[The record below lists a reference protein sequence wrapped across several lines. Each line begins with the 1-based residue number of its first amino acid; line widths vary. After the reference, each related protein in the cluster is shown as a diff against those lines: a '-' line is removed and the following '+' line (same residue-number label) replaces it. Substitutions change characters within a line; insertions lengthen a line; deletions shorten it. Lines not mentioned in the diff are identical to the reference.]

1 MTESSK
7 PSSPIKNLPET
18 EITNEV
24 RYAVVM
30 YGGVSLC
37 IYINGVAQELLEM
50 AKATASDGGGVA
62 IPKEKLSASAR
73 LYRRLGQ
80 YLDSDSMD
88 AALLFKDR
96 ESDEIRT
103 RFVVDVL
110 SGTSAGGLN
119 SIFLAKALVNN
130 EDMEGLKQLWMNEGD
145 IERLLNDR
153 KSSLPELPAK
163 RQPDSL
169 LNSQRMY
176 AKLLEALHVMDFP
189 NDENFDRPSAN
200 EPAPPPRVPLVEEL
214 DLYVTATDLTGLPIY
229 LKLDN
234 TVANEL
240 RHKNVF
246 NFRYRADANDFTWE
260 FNPLLAFAGRCTSSI
275 PPAFEPMRLEDTSP
289 VLRARRPYRAMAE
302 NGSPKW
308 KPVYSEYLKTNETG
322 DFRKRDFGDGG
333 FLDNKPFTYA
343 TRALMRRQAHHPI
356 RRKLIYIEPSPERL
370 ALDPASPR
378 PKPDAIAHSLAA
390 LVELPRY
397 ETIREDIG
405 LILDRNH
412 LLARI
417 DETTRRVDQDVD
429 ALIHRFREKV
439 IQSAAA
445 ETFERIP
452 LKDHIKKLG
461 IAYGTYHRLKV
472 AEVTSDLAA
481 LVSDILNYPPE
492 SDEHLAI
499 RLLVEAWRKSRYAAD
514 PPDQDPQID
523 PDKKIMTESK
533 FLMDFDPSY
542 RLRRLF
548 FIHRKITFF
557 YRFVP
562 GSSREQGDAD
572 ALPPKIADILKSGDE
587 SRWRRFREELL
598 KIKLPLAK
606 ALADLRRDCHALR
619 KSDELK
625 NLIKELKLDKK
636 KLVECL
642 SDDSTARQLIAKAPK
657 FKEISDHLVTA
668 YKEAFIKVSKV
679 CKDALAD
686 TGSSPEGKIARDV
699 LRDIYERFDHYD
711 MAILPMQYGTNSS
724 ETPHVDIVR
733 ISPTDA
739 KNLCDDSGGQRSK
752 LAGRM
757 YFSFGAFFAK
767 FWRENDMLWG
777 RLDGAE
783 ILVRDLLRNTPVAET
798 QALGHPT
805 MQERDLQP
813 NDSRTLADVFIDDL
827 HTAILSDTLPA
838 QRREDAWNMLH
849 DVLPKLD
856 PAMRDKEMKQFF
868 NDSPT
873 LEKHMQSIKDFC
885 KDDAALL
892 SYYKT
897 SYEVNRQL
905 EPKVLLRLFARGSQ
919 IFGKMLE
926 KIGSDRGKNPKQ
938 IHTAFIVRA
947 AAIFSGL
954 VEVSVPRT
962 PWAILWRYWRSL
974 FYIIGALL
982 VLVGLIFGKGAVQSG
997 GVLVLILTGI
1007 IHIATIWL
1015 QLFIGRWKYLKF
1027 ASATLISLIVA
1038 IFLVLGLWKA
1048 FELPTFLQERWGSTL
1063 YRKSTASP
1071 EE

>member
-1 MTESSK
+1 V
-7 PSSPIKNLPET
+7 KNLPET
-18 EITNEV
+18 NITNEV

>member
-1 MTESSK
+1 
-7 PSSPIKNLPET
+7 
-18 EITNEV
+18 
-24 RYAVVM
+24 
-30 YGGVSLC
+30 
-37 IYINGVAQELLEM
+37 M

-88 AALLFKDR
+88 AALLFKDS

-625 NLIKELKLDKK
+625 NLIKELQLDKK
-636 KLVECL
+636 KLVQCL

>member
-7 PSSPIKNLPET
+7 PSSPVKNLPET
-18 EITNEV
+18 NITNEV

-88 AALLFKDR
+88 AALLFKDS

>member
-1 MTESSK
+1 M
-7 PSSPIKNLPET
+7 KNLPET
-18 EITNEV
+18 NITNEV

-88 AALLFKDR
+88 AALLFKDS

-481 LVSDILNYPPE
+481 LVGDILNYPPE

-625 NLIKELKLDKK
+625 NLIKELQLDKK
-636 KLVECL
+636 KLVQCL

>member
-50 AKATASDGGGVA
+50 AKATAPEGGGVA
-62 IPKEKLSASAR
+62 IAKEKLSASAKF
-73 LYRRLGQ
+73 YRRLGQ

-88 AALLFKDR
+88 AALLFEDSETDR
-96 ESDEIRT
+96 IRT

-189 NDENFDRPSAN
+189 GDEKFDRPKTT
-200 EPAPPPRVPLVEEL
+200 EPAPPPKVSLVEEL

-246 NFRYRADANDFTWE
+246 NFRYRPDANDFTWE

-275 PPAFEPMRLEDTSP
+275 PPAFEPMRLEDTCP
-289 VLRARRPYRAMAE
+289 VLRARGPYRAMAE

-333 FLDNKPFTYA
+333 FLDNKPFSYA
-343 TRALMRRQAHHPI
+343 TRALMRRQSHHPV

-370 ALDPASPR
+370 ALDPTSPR

-397 ETIREDIG
+397 ETIREDID

-412 LLARI
+412 LLERI
-417 DETTRRVDQDVD
+417 DELTSRVDYDVD
-429 ALIHRFREKV
+429 AFQEKV
-439 IQSAAA
+439 IQSGAAA
-445 ETFERIP
+445 TFESIP
-452 LKDHIKKLG
+452 LKEHIKKLG

-481 LVSDILNYPPE
+481 LVSDILNYPSE

-499 RLLVEAWRKSRYAAD
+499 RLLVEVWRKTHYAED

-557 YRFVP
+557 YRFAP
-562 GSSREQGDAD
+562 NSSQKQGYAD
-572 ALPPKIADILKSGDE
+572 ALPPEIADILKSNDE
-587 SRWRRFREELL
+587 KRWPRFREELL
-598 KIKLPLAK
+598 KIKLPLAN

-619 KSDELK
+619 NSDQLK
-625 NLIKELKLDKK
+625 HLIKEMKLGKT
-636 KLVECL
+636 KLVQCL
-642 SDDSTARQLIAKAPK
+642 SDDSMARDEVIAQAPK
-657 FKEISDHLVTA
+657 FKGISDHLVTV
-668 YKEAFIKVSKV
+668 YKAAFIKVSQV
-679 CKDALAD
+679 CQDALAD

-699 LRDIYERFDHYD
+699 LRDIYEHFDHYD

-739 KNLCDDSGGQRSK
+739 KNLCDDSRGQRSK

-767 FWRENDMLWG
+767 SWRENDMLWG

-783 ILVRDLLRNTPVAET
+783 ILVRDLLRNTPAAKT
-798 QALGHPT
+798 LA
-805 MQERDLQP
+805 P

-827 HTAILSDTLPA
+827 HTAILSDTLSA
-838 QRREDAWNMLH
+838 KRREDAWNMLH
-849 DVLPKLD
+849 RTLPKLD
-856 PAMRDKEMKQFF
+856 PAERDKELKDFF
-868 NDSPT
+868 NDLPG
-873 LEKHMQSIKDFC
+873 LDQIMRSIKDFC
-885 KDDAALL
+885 KGDAALL

-926 KIGSDRGKNPKQ
+926 KIGSDRGKDRKQ

-954 VEVSVPRT
+954 IEVSVPRT

-1038 IFLVLGLWKA
+1038 VFLVLGLWKA
-1048 FELPTFLQERWGSTL
+1048 FELPTVLQKRWGSTL

>member
-1 MTESSK
+1 M
-7 PSSPIKNLPET
+7 KNLPET
-18 EITNEV
+18 NITNEV

-37 IYINGVAQELLEM
+37 IYINGVAQELLEL
-50 AKATASDGGGVA
+50 AKATAPEGGGVA
-62 IPKEKLSASAR
+62 IAKEKLSASAR
-73 LYRRLGQ
+73 FYRRLGQ

-88 AALLFKDR
+88 AALLFKDS

-189 NDENFDRPSAN
+189 KDEKFDRPSAK
-200 EPAPPPRVPLVEEL
+200 EPAPPPGVSLVEEL
-214 DLYVTATDLTGLPIY
+214 DLYVTATDLTGIPIY

-308 KPVYSEYLKTNETG
+308 EPVYSEYLKTNETG

-343 TRALMRRQAHHPI
+343 TQALMLRQSHHPI

-370 ALDPASPR
+370 SLDPTSPR

-397 ETIREDIG
+397 ETIREDID
-405 LILDRNH
+405 LVLDRNH
-412 LLARI
+412 LLERI
-417 DETTRRVDQDVD
+417 DELTRRVDYDVD
-429 ALIHRFREKV
+429 AFQEKV
-439 IQSAAA
+439 IRSRAA
-445 ETFERIP
+445 ETFESVP
-452 LKDHIKKLG
+452 LKEHIKKLG

-481 LVSDILNYPPE
+481 LVSEILKYPPE

-499 RLLVEAWRKSRYAAD
+499 RLVVEAWRKSRYAED

-557 YRFVP
+557 YRFAL
-562 GSSREQGDAD
+562 GSEQAKDRD
-572 ALPPKIADILKSGDE
+572 ELLKQSYPDPLPDEIAEILDSGDKA
-587 SRWRRFREELL
+587 RWARFREELL
-598 KIKLPLAK
+598 KIKLPLAN
-606 ALADLRRDCHALR
+606 ALADLRRDCQALR
-619 KSDELK
+619 NSDELK
-625 NLIKELKLDKK
+625 NLIKELKLDKT
-636 KLVECL
+636 KLVQCL
-642 SDDSTARQLIAKAPK
+642 SDDSMARQVIAQAPK

-668 YKEAFIKVSKV
+668 YKAAFIKVSQV
-679 CKDALAD
+679 CQDALAD

-699 LRDIYERFDHYD
+699 LRDIYEHFDHYD

-783 ILVRDLLRNTPVAET
+783 ILVRDLLRNTPAAET
-798 QALGHPT
+798 HAFGDPT
-805 MQERDLQP
+805 MQERGLQP

-838 QRREDAWNMLH
+838 QRREDAWNMLRE
-849 DVLPKLD
+849 VLPKLD
-856 PAMRDKEMKQFF
+856 PAKRDKEMKQFL

-873 LEKHMQSIKDFC
+873 LERHMQSIINFC

-954 VEVSVPRT
+954 IEVSVPRT

-974 FYIIGALL
+974 LYIIGGLL
-982 VLVGLIFGKGAVQSG
+982 IVVGLIFGKGAVQSG
-997 GVLVLILTGI
+997 GVLVLALTAT

-1027 ASATLISLIVA
+1027 ASATVVSLIIVVF
-1038 IFLVLGLWKA
+1038 FLLGLWKA
-1048 FELPTFLQERWGSTL
+1048 FELPTFLRERWGSNFH
-1063 YRKSTASP
+1063 RQSTASP

>member
-1 MTESSK
+1 M
-7 PSSPIKNLPET
+7 KNLPET
-18 EITNEV
+18 NITNEV

>member
-7 PSSPIKNLPET
+7 PSSPVKNLPET
-18 EITNEV
+18 NITNEV

>member
-1 MTESSK
+1 MTDSST
-7 PSSPIKNLPET
+7 PSAPKKNLPET
-18 EITNEV
+18 NITNEV

-50 AKATASDGGGVA
+50 AKATAPEGGGVA
-62 IPKEKLSASAR
+62 IAKEELSASAR
-73 LYRRLGQ
+73 FYRRLGQ

-88 AALLFKDR
+88 AALLFEDS
-96 ESDEIRT
+96 ESAQIRT

-130 EDMEGLKQLWMNEGD
+130 EKMDGLKQLWMNEGD

-189 NDENFDRPSAN
+189 KDEKFDRPNAK
-200 EPAPPPRVPLVEEL
+200 EPAPSPQVSLVEEL
-214 DLYVTATDLTGLPIY
+214 DLYITATDLTGLPIY

-246 NFRYRADANDFTWE
+246 NFRYGADANDFTWE

-308 KPVYSEYLKTNETG
+308 KPVYSEYLKTDETG

-343 TRALMRRQAHHPI
+343 TRALMRRQSHHPV

-397 ETIREDIG
+397 ETIREDID
-405 LILDRNH
+405 LVLDRNH
-412 LLARI
+412 LLERI
-417 DETTRRVDQDVD
+417 DELTRRVDHDVD
-429 ALIHRFREKV
+429 AFQEKV
-439 IQSAAA
+439 IQSGAA
-445 ETFERIP
+445 EKFESIP
-452 LKDHIKKLG
+452 LKEHIKKLG

-481 LVSDILNYPPE
+481 LVSEILDYPPE

-499 RLLVEAWRKSRYAAD
+499 RLLVEAWRKSRYAED
-514 PPDQDPQID
+514 PPDQDPKID

-542 RLRRLF
+542 RIRRLF
-548 FIHRKITFF
+548 FINRKITFF

-562 GSSREQGDAD
+562 GSSQEQRYPD
-572 ALPPKIADILKSGDE
+572 ALPPKIADLLKSSDGK
-587 SRWRRFREELL
+587 RWPRFREELL
-598 KIKLPLAK
+598 KIKLPLAN
-606 ALADLRRDCHALR
+606 ALADLRRDCHTLR
-619 KSDELK
+619 DSDQLK
-625 NLIKELKLDKK
+625 GLIKEMNLDKA
-636 KLVECL
+636 KLVQCL
-642 SDDSTARQLIAKAPK
+642 SDDSRARLDVIAQAPE
-657 FKEISDHLVTA
+657 FKKISDHLVTA
-668 YKEAFIKVSKV
+668 YRAAFIKVSQA
-679 CKDALAD
+679 CKDALVD
-686 TGSSPEGKIARDV
+686 TGSSPEGKIARDA
-699 LRDIYERFDHYD
+699 LRDIYEHFDHYD

-739 KNLCDDSGGQRSK
+739 KNLCDDSSGQRSK

-767 FWRENDMLWG
+767 SWRENDMLWG
-777 RLDGAE
+777 RFDGAE

-798 QALGHPT
+798 QALGHPA
-805 MQERDLQP
+805 MQKRRLQP

-827 HTAILSDTLPA
+827 QTAILSDTLT
-838 QRREDAWNMLH
+838 QKRREDAWNMLH
-849 DVLPKLD
+849 ITLPKLG
-856 PAMRDKEMKQFF
+856 PAKRDKELKDFF
-868 NDSPT
+868 NDLPGLDQT
-873 LEKHMQSIKDFC
+873 MQSIKDFC

-926 KIGSDRGKNPKQ
+926 KIGSDRGKDRKQ

-997 GVLVLILTGI
+997 GLLILILTGI

-1027 ASATLISLIVA
+1027 ASATLVSLIVA
-1038 IFLVLGLWKA
+1038 IFLVLGAWKA
-1048 FELPTFLQERWGSTL
+1048 FELPTYLRERWGTTFS
-1063 YRKSTASP
+1063 RQPTASP
-1071 EE
+1071 NE

>member
-1 MTESSK
+1 M
-7 PSSPIKNLPET
+7 KNLPET
-18 EITNEV
+18 NITNEV

-37 IYINGVAQELLEM
+37 IYINGVAQELLEL
-50 AKATASDGGGVA
+50 AKATAPEGGGVA
-62 IPKEKLSASAR
+62 IAKEKLSASAR
-73 LYRRLGQ
+73 FYRRLGQ

-88 AALLFKDR
+88 AALLFKDS

-189 NDENFDRPSAN
+189 KDEKFDRPSAK
-200 EPAPPPRVPLVEEL
+200 EPAPPPGVSLVEEL
-214 DLYVTATDLTGLPIY
+214 DLYVTATDLTGIPIY

-308 KPVYSEYLKTNETG
+308 EPVYSEYLKTNETG

-343 TRALMRRQAHHPI
+343 TQALMLRQSHHPI

-370 ALDPASPR
+370 SLDPTSPR

-397 ETIREDIG
+397 ETIREDID
-405 LILDRNH
+405 LVLDRNH
-412 LLARI
+412 LLERI
-417 DETTRRVDQDVD
+417 DELTRRVDYDVD
-429 ALIHRFREKV
+429 AFQEKV
-439 IQSAAA
+439 IRSRAA
-445 ETFERIP
+445 ETFESVP
-452 LKDHIKKLG
+452 LKEHIKKLG

-481 LVSDILNYPPE
+481 LVSEILKYPPE

-499 RLLVEAWRKSRYAAD
+499 RLVVEAWRKSRYAED

-557 YRFVP
+557 YRFAL
-562 GSSREQGDAD
+562 GSEQAKDRD
-572 ALPPKIADILKSGDE
+572 ELLKQSYPDPLPDEIAEILDSGDKA
-587 SRWRRFREELL
+587 RWARFREELL
-598 KIKLPLAK
+598 KIKLPLAN
-606 ALADLRRDCHALR
+606 ALAELRDDCQALR
-619 KSDELK
+619 KSDEIK
-625 NLIKELKLDKK
+625 NLIKEMKLDKT
-636 KLVECL
+636 KLVQCL
-642 SDDSTARQLIAKAPK
+642 SDDS
-657 FKEISDHLVTA
+657 
-668 YKEAFIKVSKV
+668 
-679 CKDALAD
+679 
-686 TGSSPEGKIARDV
+686 
-699 LRDIYERFDHYD
+699 YEHFDHYD

-783 ILVRDLLRNTPVAET
+783 ILVRDLLRNTPAAKAR
-798 QALGHPT
+798 ALGDPT
-805 MQERDLQP
+805 MQERSLQP
-813 NDSRTLADVFIDDL
+813 NDSRTLTDVFIDDL
-827 HTAILSDTLPA
+827 HTAILSDTLPP
-838 QRREDAWNMLH
+838 QRREDAWNMLRE
-849 DVLPKLD
+849 VLPKLD
-856 PAMRDKEMKQFF
+856 PAKRDKEMKQFL

-873 LEKHMQSIKDFC
+873 LERHMQSIINFC

-954 VEVSVPRT
+954 IEVSVPRT

-974 FYIIGALL
+974 LYIIGGLL
-982 VLVGLIFGKGAVQSG
+982 IVVGLIFGKGAVQSG
-997 GVLVLILTGI
+997 GVLVLALT
-1007 IHIATIWL
+1007 ATKISKIRERDCGL
-1015 QLFIGRWKYLKF
+1015 AHHSRFF
-1027 ASATLISLIVA
+1027 SARFVES
-1038 IFLVLGLWKA
+1038 F
-1048 FELPTFLQERWGSTL
+1048 
-1063 YRKSTASP
+1063 
-1071 EE
+1071 

>member
-1 MTESSK
+1 V
-7 PSSPIKNLPET
+7 KNLPET
-18 EITNEV
+18 NITNEV

-88 AALLFKDR
+88 AALLFKDS

-481 LVSDILNYPPE
+481 LVGDILNYPPE

-625 NLIKELKLDKK
+625 NLIKELQLDKK
-636 KLVECL
+636 KLVQCL

>member
-7 PSSPIKNLPET
+7 PSSPVKNLPET
-18 EITNEV
+18 NITNEV

-88 AALLFKDR
+88 AALLFKDS

-636 KLVECL
+636 KLVQCL

>member
-1 MTESSK
+1 MK
-7 PSSPIKNLPET
+7 KLPET
-18 EITNEV
+18 NITNEV

-50 AKATASDGGGVA
+50 AKATAPEGGGVA
-62 IPKEKLSASAR
+62 IPKEELSASAR

-88 AALLFKDR
+88 AALLFKDS
-96 ESDEIRT
+96 ESAEIRT

-163 RQPDSL
+163 RQPASL

-189 NDENFDRPSAN
+189 RDEKFDRPGVK
-200 EPAPPPRVPLVEEL
+200 EPEPPPRVSLVEEL
-214 DLYVTATDLTGLPIY
+214 DLYVTATDLTGLPIN

-246 NFRYRADANDFTWE
+246 NFRYGADANDFTWE

-289 VLRARRPYRAMAE
+289 VLRARKPYRAMAE

-308 KPVYSEYLKTNETG
+308 EPVYSEYLKTNETG

-343 TRALMRRQAHHPI
+343 TRALMRRQAHHPV

-397 ETIREDIG
+397 ETIREDID

-412 LLARI
+412 LLERI
-417 DETTRRVDQDVD
+417 DELTRRVDHDVD
-429 ALIHRFREKV
+429 AFQEKV
-439 IQSAAA
+439 IQPKAA
-445 ETFERIP
+445 EKFESIP
-452 LKDHIKKLG
+452 LKEHIKKLG

-481 LVSDILNYPPE
+481 LVSEILNYPPE

-499 RLLVEAWRKSRYAAD
+499 RLLVEAWRKSHYAED
-514 PPDQDPQID
+514 PPAQDPQID

-562 GSSREQGDAD
+562 GLSQEQGSAD
-572 ALPPKIADILKSGDE
+572 ALPPKIAEILKSGDE
-587 SRWRRFREELL
+587 KRWTRFREELL
-598 KIKLPLAK
+598 KIKLPLAN
-606 ALADLRRDCHALR
+606 AVADLRRDCRALR
-619 KSDELK
+619 NSDELK
-625 NLIKELKLDKK
+625 DLIKEMKLDKT
-636 KLVECL
+636 KLVRCL
-642 SDDSTARQLIAKAPK
+642 SDDSTARQEVIAQAPA
-657 FKEISDHLVTA
+657 FKKISEHLVTA
-668 YKEAFIKVSKV
+668 YKAAFIKVSEV
-679 CKDALAD
+679 CKNALAD
-686 TGSSPEGKIARDV
+686 TDSSPEGKIARDA
-699 LRDIYERFDHYD
+699 LRDIYEHFDHYD
-711 MAILPMQYGTNSS
+711 MAILPMQYGTKSS

-739 KNLCDDSGGQRSK
+739 KNLCDDSSGQRSK

-767 FWRENDMLWG
+767 SWRENDMLWG

-798 QALGHPT
+798 QALNDPSMEGH
-805 MQERDLQP
+805 RLQP
-813 NDSRTLADVFIDDL
+813 NDSRTLVDVFVDDL
-827 HTAILSDTLPA
+827 QTAILSDTLHA

-849 DVLPKLD
+849 RTLPKLD
-856 PAMRDKEMKQFF
+856 PAQRDKELKDFF
-868 NDSPT
+868 NDLPGLDQT
-873 LEKHMQSIKDFC
+873 MRSIKDFC

-905 EPKVLLRLFARGSQ
+905 EPKALLRLFARGSQ

-926 KIGSDRGKNPKQ
+926 KMGSDRGKNPKQ
-938 IHTAFIVRA
+938 IHTAFMVRA

-997 GVLVLILTGI
+997 GVLVLVLTGV

-1048 FELPTFLQERWGSTL
+1048 FELPTILQKRWGSTS
-1063 YRKSTASP
+1063 YRQSTAPP